1 MKKIVIVCGLI
12 AGGIETAMLVVM
24 TVLMRG
30 NENYHGS
37 LVLGYA
43 TMLLAFS
50 LVFVGVKNFRD
61 KYNEGVIGFGKA
73 FKIGLYITLIASTIY
88 VLVWLVDYY
97 VFVPDYLDRYAS
109 QIIQQAKST
118 GATASEIDKQ
128 TQQLATYKE
137 MYKNPLFVVLLTYAE
152 ILPVGL
158 LVSLITALILKRKK
172 AKANMEQSKYNVE
185 M

>member
-12 AGGIETAMLVVM
+12 AGGIEAAMMVVM
-24 TVLMRG
+24 TVLMRS

-61 KYNEGVIGFGKA
+61 KYNDGVISFGKA
-73 FKIGLYITLIASTIY
+73 FKTGLYITLIASTIY

-109 QIIQQAKST
+109 EVIQQAKSS
-118 GATASEIDKQ
+118 GATAAEIDKKMLE
-128 TQQLATYKE
+128 LATYKE
-137 MYKNPLFVVLLTYAE
+137 MYKNPLFVVLFTYAE
-152 ILPVGL
+152 ILPVGFV
-158 LVSLITALILKRKK
+158 VSFITALILKRKK
-172 AKANMEQSKYNVE
+172 AKANVE
-185 M
+185 I

>member
-1 MKKIVIVCGLI
+1 MKKIVIVCGMI

-24 TVLMRG
+24 TVLMHN

-61 KYNEGVIGFGKA
+61 KYNGGIIGFGKA

-109 QIIQQAKST
+109 EVIQQAKSS
-118 GATASEIDKQ
+118 GANAAEIDKQ
-128 TQQLATYKE
+128 TKEIATYKE

-158 LVSLITALILKRKK
+158 LVSLITAFILKRKK
-172 AKANMEQSKYNVE
+172 ANANVE